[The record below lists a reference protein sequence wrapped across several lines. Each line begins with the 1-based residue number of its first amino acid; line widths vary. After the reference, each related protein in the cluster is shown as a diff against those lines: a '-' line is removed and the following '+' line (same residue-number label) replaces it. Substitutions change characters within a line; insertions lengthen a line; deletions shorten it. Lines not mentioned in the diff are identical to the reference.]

1 MWLVKAERGR
11 KIAETANS
19 TPLRH
24 VKCGIYNE
32 YVVFVPD
39 AAKKIY
45 IFPAC
50 GILVPHSS
58 TKTATLTTVPV
69 CCVVVCIVQ
78 CCVLLCCVVLC
89 VLSCLVFCCL
99 VFCCQGVPCLVLYQR
114 GWCVMVVSSLVYLC
128 HFGSCLYLPPDCVCH
143 VLSCVL

>member
-39 AAKKIY
+39 AAKKKFISRLRHISAAFFY
-45 IFPAC
+45 
-50 GILVPHSS
+50 
-58 TKTATLTTVPV
+58 
-69 CCVVVCIVQ
+69 
-78 CCVLLCCVVLC
+78 
-89 VLSCLVFCCL
+89 
-99 VFCCQGVPCLVLYQR
+99 
-114 GWCVMVVSSLVYLC
+114 
-128 HFGSCLYLPPDCVCH
+128 
-143 VLSCVL
+143 